1 MNFGMND
8 DDFNY
13 LCIDIDF
20 IIYVVVVVNLVYFY
34 SVSYNFLNYRNID
47 FVFDF
52 NKVSVFS
59 IRF

>member
-1 MNFGMND
+1 MILLIGEVVLVNFGMND

-34 SVSYNFLNYRNID
+34 SVSYNFLNVI
-47 FVFDF
+47 
-52 NKVSVFS
+52 
-59 IRF
+59 IIEI